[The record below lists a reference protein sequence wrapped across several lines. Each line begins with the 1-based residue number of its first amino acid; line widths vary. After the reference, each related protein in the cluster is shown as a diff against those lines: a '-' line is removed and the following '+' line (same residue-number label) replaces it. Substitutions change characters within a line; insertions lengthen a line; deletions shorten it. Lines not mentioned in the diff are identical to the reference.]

1 MVIKNKQIWFLEKLL
16 LGLIK
21 KGNRSAARKIII
33 KSLMDFKLKA
43 PEKNLFFLLPDLIDK
58 ILIRFS
64 VKERRRGKNKEL
76 VPVPLESDIS
86 VYAKSIN
93 FLLNNL
99 RSQKKKDFNKLLVKE
114 LNDLIENKGNVKKNV
129 ANFNK
134 LFLANKKSILIKKN

>member
-114 LNDLIENKGNVKKNV
+114 LNDLIEDKGNVKKNV

-134 LFLANKKSILIKKN
+134 LVLANKKSILIKLA